1 MPYTAIEQ
9 IKEAMTLLDG
19 RDNTTWW
26 CVIDGEIKC
35 GLNANDLFYW
45 ACADLEWMEPE
56 DLELMRQC
64 IKDCKEAN
72 DSDAWA
78 DELFA
83 CRKRKMRPQK
93 PCYKQYPKELH
104 LLFDACGEEQVN
116 RG

>member
-1 MPYTAIEQ
+1 MPYTTIEQ
-9 IKEAMTLLDG
+9 IKEAMQLMDG
-19 RDNTTWW
+19 RDCDTWW
-26 CVIDGEIKC
+26 CVIDDEIKC

-64 IKDCKEAN
+64 KADCIAACGNDAEAT
-72 DSDAWA
+72 
-78 DELFA
+78 ELFA

-93 PCYKQYPKELH
+93 PCYKHYPESVWP
-104 LLFDACGEEQVN
+104 LFDACGGEQGD